1 VAIPQHARRIPP
13 GTTDPTVVHR
23 PFLRFWRQR
32 TDLNEAIKALDFGHR
47 LALHDLS
54 LRPQLE
60 SRRLTEIYPSGI
72 VPHNFDVS
80 LKRASSLLG
89 SSEEVLTEAAFLLAQ
104 PAYEYY
110 LDAFI
115 EFLARGSGSPKTTA
129 RSLALRH
136 RWVKQHGVP
145 VEATP
150 EFELFDLLRLSRNA
164 FIHNGGLIDAEL
176 AEARG
181 KLSAAAGALWTRATK
196 EGLPAMAEDQRL
208 ELGGRAPIGTIYVV
222 GEMGVRLNREL
233 LKSGVIKDQKWAEL
247 IVSDYR
253 SDLQAEE
260 KWRRSHNHQRL
271 EFITKYAQVFFGV
284 ALQRVVES
292 PSRLQKA
299 VQLAPPPLN
308 Y

>member
-1 VAIPQHARRIPP
+1 MTIPQHARRIPP
-13 GTTDPTVVHR
+13 GATYPTVVHR

-72 VPHNFDVS
+72 IPQRFDVS
-80 LKRASSLLG
+80 LKRASSLLE

-104 PAYEYY
+104 PAYEHY

-115 EFLARGSGSPKTTA
+115 ELLARGRGSPKTTA
-129 RSLALRH
+129 RSLASRH
-136 RWVKQHGVP
+136 RWVVRQGVP
-145 VEATP
+145 IETTP

-164 FIHNGGLIDAEL
+164 FIHHGGLVDAKV
-176 AEARG
+176 AQARG
-181 KLSAAAGALWTRATK
+181 KLSSAAEALWTRATK
-196 EGLPAMAEDQRL
+196 EVFPAVAKNERL
-208 ELGGRAPIGTIYVV
+208 ELGSRAPIGMIYVV

-233 LKSGVIKDQKWAEL
+233 LRSGAIKEQKWAEL
-247 IVSDYR
+247 IVSDFR
-253 SDLQAEE
+253 SDPKAEDR
-260 KWRRSHNHQRL
+260 WRRSHNPLRL
-271 EFITKYAQVFFGV
+271 ELVTKYAQVYFGV

-292 PSRLQKA
+292 PLRLKRA
-299 VQLAPPPLN
+299 VQQAPPPLS